1 MRLSVWLFLAALVVI
16 PATAGCSGGANGGT
30 SEPTTPYD
38 AGGSSGEAG
47 HLDGASDAGPSV
59 SDSGALPDAA
69 PAGDAAGDASDG
81 GFESAAHSPWPRVV
95 NHGGPVL
102 SNPHLVM
109 MVPSNHPDAQQLLA
123 FAAAVPQSQW
133 WSTVSAQY
141 GLGTMTGGGVQT
153 AAMTGAF
160 SDLPTYVQ
168 SQIDAGTIPGPS
180 KNNLYL
186 LFVPPAVTGQC
197 QGQYGY
203 HDTWPTGGASAG
215 DVLGVAEYCT
225 PDSQDPSQLD
235 ELTHGAT
242 HEIAEGC
249 TNPQWSSQPAWVVD
263 QPASEP
269 WKQSPWWSVPCGEIG
284 DMCNYEFEVEGG
296 FSYERVWSNTAAA
309 AGGDPCIPS
318 VAHAFYDVSS
328 IGSPDWSTIQPG
340 GSIDIPLTGWATGP
354 QPPWW
359 LLGTYVT
366 NANQGLSG
374 ATVSITSPKDGWFGS
389 CGHQPIADNGG
400 AAAKVKLHVTAPSGA
415 ASGDWAV
422 VEVDSYR
429 QDVTATCSASQGTD
443 ARHFWFVGVYVQ

>member
-1 MRLSVWLFLAALVVI
+1 MRLSVSLFLAALVVI
-16 PATAGCSGGANGGT
+16 GALAGCGGGAFGGA
-30 SEPTTPYD
+30 SEPTTTYD
-38 AGGSSGEAG
+38 AGGVSS
-47 HLDGASDAGPSV
+47 D
-59 SDSGALPDAA
+59 
-69 PAGDAAGDASDG
+69 AGDASPSVNDSGAPKDVSAADAPAPAADAAADSPDG
-81 GFESAAHSPWPRVV
+81 SFATAAHSPWPKVV

-109 MVPSNHPDAQQLLA
+109 MVPTNHPNAQQLLA

-141 GLGTMTGGGVQT
+141 SLGTMTGGGVQT
-153 AAMTGAF
+153 APMTGAF
-160 SDLPTYVQ
+160 SDLPAYVQ
-168 SQIDAGTIPGPS
+168 SQIDAGTIPGPN
-180 KNNLYL
+180 KKNLYV

-197 QGQYGY
+197 QGEYGY

-215 DVLGVAEYCT
+215 DVLGVSEYCT

-235 ELTHGAT
+235 ELTQGAT

-249 TNPQWSSQPAWVVD
+249 TNPQFGSQPAWVVE

-296 FSYERVWSNTAAA
+296 FSYERVWSNTAAG
-309 AGGDPCIPS
+309 AGGDPCIPT
-318 VAHAFYDVSS
+318 VARAFYDVSS
-328 IGSPDWSTIQPG
+328 IGSPDWSPIQPG
-340 GSIDIPLTGWATGP
+340 GSIEVPLTGWATGA

-359 LLGTYVT
+359 LLRSYVT
-366 NANQGLSG
+366 SASQGLSG
-374 ATVSITSPKDGWFGS
+374 ATVSIASPKNGWFGS
-389 CGHQPIADNGG
+389 CGHEPIADNAG
-400 AAAKVKLHVTAPSGA
+400 AVGTVKLHVTAPSGA

-422 VEVDSYR
+422 IEIDSYR
-429 QDVTATCSASQGTD
+429 QEVTATCSASQGSD